1 MLYPGEGSFDILRT
15 LANLSKQ
22 LPTAIS
28 IVYPKILYFFY
39 ENDITCVFPPETYK
53 IVGFWAFVTNLP
65 I

>member
-1 MLYPGEGSFDILRT
+1 MLYPGEGSFEIFIT

-28 IVYPKILYFFY
+28 MVYPKILYLPSAN
-39 ENDITCVFPPETYK
+39 EITCVFPPEIYST
-53 IVGFWAFVTNLP
+53 VGFYAFVINLP